1 MQPTLMGYIHYARG
15 GLESLKDP
23 NRAIDEYQI
32 SVEWANMAGNHLGA
46 QRVRHLIADLR
57 AAQAE
62 PAETLA
68 IHMRMLIDLPNHGAT
83 FYNWSTIRSLLSP
96 LAELGEDETVAVLAG
111 ALTASPLKLDK
122 SARNAVY
129 RVQERLGDNLFQLAA
144 TRGSRFDLA
153 EARKY
158 IIDLWRGMERR
169 NETGSSTDRVATR

>member
-32 SVEWANMAGNHLGA
+32 SVEWANMAGNRLGA
-46 QRVRHLIADLR
+46 QRIKHLIADLR

-96 LAELGEDETVAVLAG
+96 LAELEEDETVAVLAG

-169 NETGSSTDRVATR
+169 WEAGSDTDRVATR